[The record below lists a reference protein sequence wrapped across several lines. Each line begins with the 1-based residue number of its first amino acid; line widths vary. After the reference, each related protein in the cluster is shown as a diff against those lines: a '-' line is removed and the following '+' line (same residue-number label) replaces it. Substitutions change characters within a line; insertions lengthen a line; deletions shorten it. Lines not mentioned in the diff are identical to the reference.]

1 MASFFTYYL
10 DAEVRATVV
19 PASNCSQD
27 WLKFLKKYYLGVP
40 IFSFFKTKTATFEL
54 KHYIYAAHCENTAH
68 CYIGPI
74 FC

>member
-27 WLKFLKKYYLGVP
+27 WLLSFWKNTIWVFQFLN
-40 IFSFFKTKTATFEL
+40 
-54 KHYIYAAHCENTAH
+54 ENTIFLLH
-68 CYIGPI
+68 IVKTQYIAT
-74 FC
+74 